1 MAISMHDLMR
11 ELREQSATK
20 IVLLVAD
27 GLGGL
32 PIEPGGKTE
41 LETARTPN
49 LDRLAT
55 EGTVGLSTPV
65 APGITPGS
73 GPGHLG
79 LFGYD
84 PLEHQIGRG
93 VLEALGVGV
102 EVGERDVAI
111 RGNFCTIGSNG
122 VITDRRAG
130 RIPTEECTR
139 LVEKLR
145 KGIRIEGVE
154 TLVEPVREYRLV
166 IRFRGEGLGDSV
178 SDTDPLATGL
188 HPLEPKAHDAGS
200 EKTARVAAE
209 FLRQAR
215 EILKDEHP
223 ANFLMMRG
231 FARFPKI
238 ATMQEVYGLNPAA
251 IAVYPMYRGL
261 ARLVGMTIVEPG
273 KTLAD
278 QMEVLK
284 AQWNQYDFF
293 FIHYKYTDSTGED
306 GNFAKKVEVIEALD
320 AEIPKLMGL
329 KPDVVVVTGDH
340 STPSRMKSHSFHPV
354 PLLIWAPVTVRP
366 DLVTSFGERP
376 CSQGGLGHLLARQI
390 MPLALA
396 HAGRLQKFGA

>member
-1 MAISMHDLMR
+1 MHDLIR
-11 ELREQSATK
+11 QLKEPNTTK
-20 IVLLVAD
+20 IVMLVAD

-49 LDRLAT
+49 LDRLAA
-55 EGTVGLSTPV
+55 EGTVGLSLPV

-79 LFGYD
+79 LFGFD
-84 PLEHQIGRG
+84 PLTHDIGRG
-93 VLEALGVGV
+93 VLEALGIGV
-102 EVGERDVAI
+102 EVGPKDVAI
-111 RGNFCTIGSNG
+111 RGNFCTIDAEGK
-122 VITDRRAG
+122 VTDRRAG
-130 RIPTEECTR
+130 RIPTETCVK

-145 KGIRIEGVE
+145 QGVKIPEVE
-154 TLVEPVREYRLV
+154 TLIEPVREYRLV
-166 IRFRGEGLGDSV
+166 VRFRGEGLGDDV
-178 SDTDPLATGL
+178 CDTDPLQTGL
-188 HPLEPKAHDAGS
+188 LTLEPKAGNAGS

-215 EILKDEHP
+215 EILKNESP

-231 FARFPKI
+231 FAKFPDI
-238 ATMQEVYGLNPAA
+238 ATMEEVYGVKPVA

-261 ARLVGMTIVEPG
+261 ARLVGMTVVDPG

-284 AQWNQYDFF
+284 ANWDQYDFF
-293 FIHYKYTDSTGED
+293 FIHFKYTDSTGED
-306 GNFAKKVEVIEALD
+306 GNFAKKVEMIETLD
-320 AEIPKLMGL
+320 AEIPKITGL
-329 KPDVVVVTGDH
+329 KPDVLIVTGDH

-354 PLLIWAPVTVRP
+354 PLLISAPATCRP
-366 DLVTSFGERP
+366 DYVTEFGERP
-376 CSQGGLGHLLARQI
+376 CLQGGLGQILAKYI